1 MGLRLCVVEY
11 RRRIVPLAALDMRW
25 HSGAG
30 ARRLYVRADSRV
42 VTGSTIIPGFRSIRP
57 ALAFRDHRRS
67 RHSIHRRLQ
76 MTSFYRALATTV
88 VALMLA
94 SCASPGGNMPT
105 EQEIRTGVIEQITL
119 VQVKSN
125 HDHGVGA
132 ILGGIA
138 GAGIGSLIGAGT
150 GRDVAIAAGAI
161 AGAIGGNYAQQRYY
175 DKPEAAQQIYVR
187 LQSGVLVMITQPV
200 NPVLANGQR
209 VYVEGQGSSARV
221 IPR

>member
-1 MGLRLCVVEY
+1 
-11 RRRIVPLAALDMRW
+11 
-25 HSGAG
+25 
-30 ARRLYVRADSRV
+30 
-42 VTGSTIIPGFRSIRP
+42 
-57 ALAFRDHRRS
+57 
-67 RHSIHRRLQ
+67 
-76 MTSFYRALATTV
+76 MTSFYRALATTA

-94 SCASPGGNMPT
+94 SCAAPGGNMPT
-105 EQEIRTGVIEQITL
+105 EQEIRTGIIEQITL

-161 AGAIGGNYAQQRYY
+161 AGAVGGNYAQQRYY

-200 NPVLANGQR
+200 NPVLASGQR
-209 VYVEGQGSSARV
+209 VYVEGSGSSARV